1 MEIPKEIETTES
13 AEASTVSVPTPSQI
27 AAEIQVQRVL
37 DELRPVVQTLDRG
50 FATLFGIARRVQ
62 SGNLTQALT
71 PDLCARYGTTP
82 EKAAAVFAAIAQ
94 LQPTVAQA
102 QEIFDGVL

>member
-1 MEIPKEIETTES
+1 MESPEITVDDAQGN
-13 AEASTVSVPTPSQI
+13 AEPTMPPPSQI

-71 PDLCARYGTTP
+71 PELCARYGTTP